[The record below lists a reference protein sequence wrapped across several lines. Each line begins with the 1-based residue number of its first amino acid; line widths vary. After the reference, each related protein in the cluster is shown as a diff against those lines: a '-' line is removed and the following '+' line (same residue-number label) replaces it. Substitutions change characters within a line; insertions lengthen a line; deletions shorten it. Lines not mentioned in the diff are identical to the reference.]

1 MSRSW
6 TARPLT
12 SSLPLPPV
20 PLNSLYTQSVW
31 VLLLLFFPLS
41 PTIVPS
47 YSIAARERNTCACG
61 VKLVADTKPHDW
73 SRNFTVRDQI
83 NPPVRWCSDRP
94 KSHVSKAKAIM
105 ITDFRMEKALSST
118 ESFTIHGIAIDIIN
132 SFQFL
137 TCILGQ
143 ELEAV
148 LYPFTSLEE
157 TGPSQKR
164 KTEKKSWIS
173 S

>member
-1 MSRSW
+1 
-6 TARPLT
+6 
-12 SSLPLPPV
+12 
-20 PLNSLYTQSVW
+20 
-31 VLLLLFFPLS
+31 
-41 PTIVPS
+41 
-47 YSIAARERNTCACG
+47 
-61 VKLVADTKPHDW
+61 
-73 SRNFTVRDQI
+73 
-83 NPPVRWCSDRP
+83 
-94 KSHVSKAKAIM
+94 
-105 ITDFRMEKALSST
+105 MEKALSST

-164 KTEKKSWIS
+164 KTEKSLES
-173 S
+173 RHN